1 MKKIVLMLIFFLFA
15 GLMPISSVGS
25 TAHAAEWAGSV
36 GYLNNDSAPL
46 SGKLANF
53 GHSGG
58 AYFDFFNRSIG
69 IDLGVSRTF
78 NEIRLHDENS
88 TNRVNSSA
96 NISVYISNDNV
107 TYTQLSGW
115 SFWKAGQAIILKD
128 FTASAR
134 FVKVHSHFTDAG
146 ASGSWLTQSNLQ
158 HMLEVRQVTPRSS
171 SIPGT
176 IGYVNQDFNPATM
189 PIGNWGTVVAAALDY
204 NYRSLGIDLGSSQ
217 PFNTIEL
224 VESQGPSRVEKTDL
238 SVYVSNDNQSYTK
251 VSDWN
256 FLKLHNRIILY
267 NMNTSGRY
275 VKVHNHIDDTLFTF
289 SNTNLQNMIYVSN
302 RPVGEW
308 TSSGGGTWLYQK
320 SVEVS
325 NAGTSQ
331 MLDRSVYITKT
342 ALGTDALQSAGKL
355 QRDFR
360 DVRFV
365 DGANRELAYYM
376 DDNGFYVNIPT
387 LSPGLSTI
395 NFYYGNASAEFVGA
409 GQEGLQVEYGNKT
422 LMEHN
427 TAEFRDNVKPE
438 ILANGDILMVAN
450 RVHAT
455 NSPTS
460 GIYAKYS
467 SDGGRT
473 WTAQTQIVNL
483 NDGGRDEPASL
494 FVDPATGKVVLF
506 FYSYYGYTTTNCL
519 TAGNACRNDLYYTVS
534 TDHGRTFAQP
544 VKINTGTLEYNG
556 NTYPINYNVTYTN
569 PIELVNGDWI
579 FPFVYVKAPDGSFA
593 VSVLISTDKGNTWTK
608 SVSQLA
614 VSSSGSEAGLSEP
627 AIVQL
632 ADGSL
637 TMYMRQQ
644 VPNKFKLAQ
653 ATSTD
658 NGRTWSVPT
667 DAPVFS
673 SNTMS
678 VLKRHSNNDILLLWP
693 GNNTFGGTS
702 YLRNPFTLA
711 YSKDET
717 NTWNGMRDLLGRTR
731 LSQSAVNPAKQLV
744 TQPSLV
750 EVDPDTYFFSW
761 WGSNWS
767 TATTLLIEDFNRY
780 LYRSH
785 GVSDDFEYSELKNDY
800 WWELGGS
807 ISTSTNQSKS
817 GASSLRLLD
826 NNTTNLT
833 AGSRLFPGIR
843 KGTIKFSLYASN
855 LSDLFSFSLREPYSY
870 VHNAPGTVF
879 QFMLEGDGSLRVY
892 NRAGNR
898 VELPIQTDITTG
910 TWHDFELHFD
920 VAAKQIGVWVDGS
933 FKGTVENYLDG
944 NLITHFNIASGSTVS
959 TGTDVYI
966 DNLNI
971 QDTEAGL
978 PIVGAVGS
986 EQWADFMAP
995 STIAALSPAGP
1006 NGSGNWYS
1014 SDVTVTLATY
1024 DNVPGVTRTEYR
1036 INGGEWS
1043 AYDREF
1049 ILTADG
1055 MNKVEY
1061 RSIDSAGNVEDVNE
1075 TTIQIDKTAPI
1086 LSLTLDVTNIKVPNH
1101 KLVPIHATLN
1111 YSDGLSGIDSVV
1123 LRSITSNEADNGLG
1137 DGNQSNDIQDAL
1149 LGTEDVSFSVR
1160 AERSGNG
1167 EGRVYTVTYA
1177 AIDQAGNETTA
1188 VATVTIP
1195 HDSSGKL

>member
-1 MKKIVLMLIFFLFA
+1 MRKSCLLLIFVLFA
-15 GLMPISSVGS
+15 GLMPFSPAGS

-46 SGKLANF
+46 SGSLANF
-53 GHSGG
+53 GYSGS
-58 AYFDFFNRSIG
+58 AYFDYFNRSIG
-69 IDLGVSRTF
+69 IDLGESRTF

-115 SFWKAGQAIILKD
+115 SFWKAGQAIVLQD
-128 FTASAR
+128 FSVSAR

-146 ASGSWLTQSNLQ
+146 PSGTWLTQSNLQ
-158 HMLEVRQVTPRSS
+158 HMLEVRQVMPRSP

-176 IGYVNQDFNPATM
+176 IGYVNQDLNPATM

-224 VESQGPSRVEKTDL
+224 VENQGPSRVEKTDL

-251 VSDWN
+251 VSDWR
-256 FLKLHNRIILY
+256 FLKLNNRIILY
-267 NMNTSGRY
+267 NMNASGRY
-275 VKVHNHIDDTLFTF
+275 IKVHNHFDDTSFTF

-302 RPVGEW
+302 RSVGEW
-308 TSSGGGTWLYQK
+308 TASGGGTWLYKK
-320 SVEVS
+320 SVQVS
-325 NAGTSQ
+325 NAGTSPL
-331 MLDRSVYITKT
+331 LDRSVYIAKS
-342 ALGTDALQSAGKL
+342 ALGTAALQAAGKL

-360 DVRFV
+360 DVRFA
-365 DGANRELAYYM
+365 DEANHELAYYM

-387 LSPGLSTI
+387 LEPGLSTVY
-395 NFYYGNASAEFVGA
+395 FYYGNASAEFVGA

-422 LMEHN
+422 LMEHS
-427 TAEFRDNVKPE
+427 TPEFRDNVKPE
-438 ILANGDILMVAN
+438 KLANGDILMVAN
-450 RVHAT
+450 RVSST
-455 NSPTS
+455 TS

-483 NDGGRDEPASL
+483 NDAGRDEPASL

-534 TDHGRTFAQP
+534 MDHGRTFAQP

-556 NTYPINYNVTYTN
+556 ATYPINYNVTYTN

-593 VSVLISTDKGNTWTK
+593 VSVLISTDQGVTWTK

-614 VSSSGSEAGLSEP
+614 VGSSGSEAGLSEP
-627 AIVQL
+627 SIVQL

-637 TMYMRQQ
+637 RMYMRQQ
-644 VPNKFKLAQ
+644 VPGKVKLAQ
-653 ATSTD
+653 STSTD

-678 VLKRHSNNDILLLWP
+678 VLKRHSNHDILLLWP
-693 GNNTFGGTS
+693 GNNSFGGTS
-702 YLRNPFTLA
+702 YLRNPLTLA
-711 YSKDET
+711 YSQDET
-717 NTWNGMRDLLGRTR
+717 NSWRAMRDLLGRTR
-731 LSQSAVNPAKQLV
+731 LSQSAVNPAKQV
-744 TQPSLV
+744 ATQPSLV
-750 EVDPDTYFFSW
+750 EVDPDTYLFGW

-767 TATTLLIEDFNRY
+767 TATTLLVEDFNRY

-785 GVSDDFEYSELKNDY
+785 GVFDDFEYSELKNDY

-826 NNTTNLT
+826 NNTTSLT

-843 KGTIKFSLYASN
+843 KGTVKFSLYASN

-879 QFMLEGDGSLRVY
+879 QFMLEADGSLRVY

-898 VELPIQTDITTG
+898 VELPVQTDITTG
-910 TWHDFELHFD
+910 TWHDIELQFD
-920 VAAKQIGVWVDGS
+920 VAAKLIGVWVDGA
-933 FKGTVENYLDG
+933 FKGNVENYLDG
-944 NLITHFNIASGSTVS
+944 NLITHFNIASASTAG

-966 DNLNI
+966 DNLMI

-978 PIVGAVGS
+978 PIAGAVGG
-986 EQWADFMAP
+986 EQWADFTAP
-995 STIAALSPAGP
+995 STIAAISPAES
-1006 NGSGNWYS
+1006 NGSGGWYS
-1014 SDVTVTLATY
+1014 RDVTVTLATY
-1024 DNVPGVTRTEYR
+1024 DNVPGVIRTEYR
-1036 INGGEWS
+1036 INGGVWS
-1043 AYDREF
+1043 AYDQAF
-1049 ILTADG
+1049 TLTADG

-1061 RSIDSAGNVEDVNE
+1061 RSMDSAGNVEDVKE
-1075 TTIQIDKTAPI
+1075 TTIRVDKTAPI
-1086 LSLTLDVTNIKVPNH
+1086 LSLTLDVTSIKAPNH
-1101 KLVPIHATLN
+1101 KLVPIRATLN

-1123 LRSITSNEADNGLG
+1123 LRSITSNEPENGLG
-1137 DGNQSNDIQDAL
+1137 DGDQPNDIQDAL
-1149 LGTEDVSFSVR
+1149 YGTDDTSFSVR
-1160 AERSGNG
+1160 AERSGKG
-1167 EGRVYTVTYA
+1167 QGRVYTIIYA
-1177 AIDQAGNETTA
+1177 AIDKAGNETTA
-1188 VATVTIP
+1188 SATVTIP
-1195 HDSSGKL
+1195 HDGSGE